1 MDYKFAANRKVSFI
15 VEADGQNWLVQFD
28 DPNQSGVSA
37 FITTNAKIAHAVRR
51 HAFSRRGII
60 KETTEEQAAPQPTPK
75 TPSVP
80 KVDVTMKAKA
90 TEPGT
95 TDGQVAEER
104 EFDNY
109 TVARETLCKE
119 FDLSKSTIRNP
130 EALAK
135 LAAEHGIVIKYKE
148 L

>member
-60 KETTEEQAAPQPTPK
+60 KETTEEPVKPVA
-75 TPSVP
+75 
-80 KVDVTMKAKA
+80 D
-90 TEPGT
+90 TEGV
-95 TDGQVAEER
+95 VAEKPAEKPAAKPAAEADER

-119 FDLSKSTIRNP
+119 FDVNKSTIRNP